1 MIAGSDDM
9 IQVHENRGKYSHA
22 ATGKFF
28 PLNPQKYKGK
38 GPLIFKSGLEKRM
51 MKYLDKNE
59 NVIAWSYEPQCIK
72 YFDKGQQKVR
82 RYFIDFT
89 CVIKQG
95 MLQKTVWL
103 EIKPESETHPPKNKK
118 NIQAMMTWITNSCKW
133 QAAQQLAKQKGYEFH
148 VITEKQLS

>member
-1 MIAGSDDM
+1 M
-9 IQVHENRGKYSHA
+9 
-22 ATGKFF
+22 
-28 PLNPQKYKGK
+28 
-38 GPLIFKSGLEKRM
+38 IFKSGLEKRM
-51 MKYLDKNE
+51 MQYLDKNE

>member
-1 MIAGSDDM
+1 MIK
-9 IQVHENRGKYSHA
+9 VHSNRGKYSNA
-22 ATGKFF
+22 KTGRYF
-28 PLNPQKYKGK
+28 PENPQKYIGN
-38 GPLIFKSGLEKRM
+38 LNDIFFKSKLEYLCM
-51 MKYLDKNE
+51 SYLDKNE

-148 VITEKQLS
+148 IITDRDLS